1 MKVNELRLVMM
12 KRFTIIYLFLIAF
25 SASKCGSGTGN
36 STANS
41 SSKVNTG
48 KSEISFREYQHDF
61 GNVSEG
67 EKLSY
72 TFIFDNK
79 GTGDLVITSA
89 TTTCGCTVPK
99 YETKPIPPGSTGNL
113 EVVFDTSGREGM
125 QTKTVTIKSNAK
137 IPVVI
142 LKITAEVAATDK

>member
-1 MKVNELRLVMM
+1 MKVDEYKLVIMR
-12 KRFTIIYLFLIAF
+12 KITIIFLILLAF
-25 SASKCGSGTGN
+25 SASNCGSGTGN
-36 STANS
+36 HGTNS
-41 SSKVNTG
+41 APIGTTG
-48 KSEISFREYQHDF
+48 NSVISFREYQHDF
-61 GNVSEG
+61 GKVSEG

-99 YETKPIPPGSTGNL
+99 YDTKPIPPGGTGNL

-125 QTKTVTIKSNAK
+125 QTKTITVKSNAK

-142 LKITAEVAATDK
+142 LKITAEVITANK